1 MDDRKIDERTFD
13 FALLVVDVYKFLLG
27 KKEFVLS
34 KQFLRAGTSIG
45 ANVSE
50 AQAAQSRNDFISKM
64 SIASKEARETLYWIR
79 LLKKSGYL
87 TGYSRLGLLEGEI
100 SSIVKIITS
109 IVKTTQN
116 SKPKTKNCGLML
128 LVREIRSIVKIITR
142 IVKTTQNSKPKT
154 KN

>member
-1 MDDRKIDERTFD
+1 MVEKKIDERSFD
-13 FALLVVDVYKFLLG
+13 FAVLIVDAYKFLLG

-34 KQFLRAGTSIG
+34 KQLLRSGTSIG

-79 LLKKSGYL
+79 LLKNSGYL
-87 TGYSRLGLLEGEI
+87 SEYSKLELLDSEI
-100 SSIVKIITS
+100 RSIVKIITS

-116 SKPKTKNCGLML
+116 SKPKTKN
-128 LVREIRSIVKIITR
+128 
-142 IVKTTQNSKPKT
+142 
-154 KN
+154 